1 MHKKIESDVKK
12 MTNQEIEQK
21 ISELKV
27 EYVQI
32 QNDIEKLESFNQ
44 SVEKLEGKLQEIEK
58 ELAHYHSMEK

>member
-1 MHKKIESDVKK
+1 MKNRKWCEM

-58 ELAHYHSMEK
+58 ELAYYHSMEK

>member
-1 MHKKIESDVKK
+1 
-12 MTNQEIEQK
+12 MTIQEIELK

-58 ELAHYHSMEK
+58 ELAYYHSMEK

>member
-1 MHKKIESDVKK
+1 MKNRKWCEM

-44 SVEKLEGKLQEIEK
+44 SVEKLEGKLREIEK
-58 ELAHYHSMEK
+58 ELAYYHSMEK

>member
-1 MHKKIESDVKK
+1 MHENRKWCEM

-58 ELAHYHSMEK
+58 ELAYYHSMEK

>member
-1 MHKKIESDVKK
+1 M

-44 SVEKLEGKLQEIEK
+44 PVEKLEGKLQEIEK
-58 ELAHYHSMEK
+58 ELAYYHSIEK

>member
-1 MHKKIESDVKK
+1 M

-44 SVEKLEGKLQEIEK
+44 SVEKLEGKLREIEK
-58 ELAHYHSMEK
+58 ELAYYHSMEK